1 MAYLP
6 GLTHDQMIESRG
18 WSQAELVSFLSA
30 LYLLIGVYGILIMIA
45 LRNILV
51 VIVKQKEYKNLPI
64 LMFYLFALIAVTLRE
79 VKIIWQ
85 YKSNPY
91 INYTLDLVQQF
102 TKLGIGLV
110 QDWITLELAIRIHCT
125 KGS

>member
-1 MAYLP
+1 
-6 GLTHDQMIESRG
+6 
-18 WSQAELVSFLSA
+18 
-30 LYLLIGVYGILIMIA
+30 MIA
-45 LRNILV
+45 LRNIFV
-51 VIVKQKEYKNLPI
+51 VIVKQKEYRNLPI

-85 YKSNPY
+85 YESNPY
-91 INYTLDLVQQF
+91 INYNLDLVQQF
-102 TKLGIGLV
+102 AKLGIGLV